1 MKLKVGNITKIR
13 TGKLDANAS
22 SPDGKYPFFT
32 CSKNPLKI
40 STYSYDCECVLV
52 AGNGDLNVK
61 YYNGKFDA
69 YQRTYIIED
78 NSNGLLYMP
87 YLYYFF
93 EGYIEKLRKQSIGG
107 VIKYIKLG
115 NLTNALIELPS
126 IEEQKCIVSLINI
139 SSELIDLRRETI
151 NKLDSLVK
159 ARFIEMFGDPVS
171 NSKHLPLKTLPQL
184 GTFGRGVSKYRPRN
198 APELLNGPY
207 PLIQTGDIANSE
219 LYIKNYN
226 STYSEV
232 GLKQSKMWDKGTL
245 CITIAANIAKT
256 AILQFDA
263 CFPDSVVGFN
273 GNNFTN
279 NIFIYYWFSFF
290 QEILENQAPES
301 AQKNINLKILSEL
314 QIITPDI
321 IEQNKFVHFV
331 RHVDKSWF
339 VELLQD
345 HGIFDLSLNTDEM
358 DTYYNE
364 FLEQVQ
370 DQKQEVIDNQEI
382 ILTLQDTSLLN
393 VFHEKTN
400 EEIHNKLEKEISEMF
415 NGIEGED
422 ASKLY
427 DSLHNQIQY
436 A

>member
-126 IEEQKCIVSLINI
+126 IEEQKYIVSLINI

-345 HGIFDLSLNTDEM
+345 HGIFDLGLNTDEM

-400 EEIHNKLEKEISEMF
+400 EEIHNELEKEISEMF